1 MGRKGGI
8 HTTLFLTVPLTWS
21 KKSLTSPSSPLHTI
35 ILISNY
41 RLISYFWLSSG
52 VYSRKHL
59 DTLVELVHE
68 TLKTL
73 DTAACKY
80 GNPNAEKKK
89 TKQKNVRDER
99 TY

>member
-1 MGRKGGI
+1 MNEY
-8 HTTLFLTVPLTWS
+8 LLV
-21 KKSLTSPSSPLHTI
+21 
-35 ILISNY
+35 
-41 RLISYFWLSSG
+41 SG

-80 GNPNAEKKK
+80 GNPDVEKKK
-89 TKQKNVRDER
+89 IKPKNVRDYK
-99 TY
+99 TSWSST

>member
-1 MGRKGGI
+1 
-8 HTTLFLTVPLTWS
+8 
-21 KKSLTSPSSPLHTI
+21 
-35 ILISNY
+35 
-41 RLISYFWLSSG
+41 LSSG

-89 TKQKNVRDER
+89 TKQKNVRDKR
-99 TY
+99 MY